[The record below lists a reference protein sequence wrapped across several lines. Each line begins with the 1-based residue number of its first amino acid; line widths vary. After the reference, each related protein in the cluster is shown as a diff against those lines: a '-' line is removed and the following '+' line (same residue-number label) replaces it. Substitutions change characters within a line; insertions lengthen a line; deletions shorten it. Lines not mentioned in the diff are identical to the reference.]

1 MPERREISRVPVR
14 SASMPTR
21 KNNMPV
27 TNPCATN
34 WYVAPV
40 AAAARSAGLAVATAA
55 PARPVEQ
62 DSQNDADR
70 EFKTTGDRGDPAP
83 GDAARR
89 EVERQHT
96 GKRKK
101 CQNRE
106 HC

>member
-1 MPERREISRVPVR
+1 
-14 SASMPTR
+14 
-21 KNNMPV
+21 MPV

-55 PARPVEQ
+55 PAPPVEQ

-83 GDAARR
+83 
-89 EVERQHT
+89 VHRQA
-96 GKRKK
+96 
-101 CQNRE
+101 E
-106 HC
+106 EM